1 MTSLQI
7 GGMGERQQTRRNNP
21 APSLPPPPP
30 PHSHQKKQ
38 KKKDK
43 EKPTWWANQAGRWT
57 GKGHLLIFFAF
68 FPTAEPAPRL
78 VTEGNSGANIY
89 MK

>member
-21 APSLPPPPP
+21 SPSFPPPNPPLPP
-30 PHSHQKKQ
+30 

-43 EKPTWWANQAGRWT
+43 EKSTWWANQAGRWT
-57 GKGHLLIFFAF
+57 GKGHLLIFFFAF
-68 FPTAEPAPRL
+68 FPTAEPGPRL

>member
-21 APSLPPPPP
+21 SPSFPPPQPP
-30 PHSHQKKQ
+30 TPT
-38 KKKDK
+38 KKKR
-43 EKPTWWANQAGRWT
+43 Q
-57 GKGHLLIFFAF
+57 GKIYLVSEPSRTVDWEGALADFFFAF
-68 FPTAEPAPRL
+68 FPTAEPGPRL